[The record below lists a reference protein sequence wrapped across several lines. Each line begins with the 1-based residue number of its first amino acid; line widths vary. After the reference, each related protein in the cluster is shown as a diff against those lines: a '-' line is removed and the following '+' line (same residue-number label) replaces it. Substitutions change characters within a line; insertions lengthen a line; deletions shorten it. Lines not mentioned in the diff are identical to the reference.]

1 MPAPDTHNW
10 LTGRASLRV
19 VALRDATLEYAGH
32 HPCSSYVELFYL
44 GWLGPS
50 AVMTARRLSAWLELS
65 PEGLTVPTVTLARQL
80 GLGTGTGRNAPLTKT
95 LLRLTRFGLAAVAD
109 ETYAMRLAFPPLTPR
124 QARRLSPH
132 LAAAH
137 DRFMAHRTLATP
149 PRCSPGPGVGE
160 SAADRA
166 RSGKPG
172 LAAAPSLH
180 HAPQEVPS

>member
-19 VALRDATLEYAGH
+19 VTLRDTALEHAGH

-44 GWLGPS
+44 GFLGPS

-65 PEGLTVPTVTLARQL
+65 PEGLTVPTITLARQL
-80 GLGTGTGRNAPLTKT
+80 GLGMGTGRNAPLTKT
-95 LLRLTRFGLAAVAD
+95 LLRLTRFGLAAVRD
-109 ETYAMRLAFPPLTPR
+109 DTYAMRLAFPPLTPR
-124 QARRLSPH
+124 QARRLCPH

-137 DRFMAHRTLATP
+137 DRFMTHETLATP
-149 PRCSPGPGVGE
+149 PRFSPGTDDGE
-160 SAADRA
+160 SPADRA

-172 LAAAPSLH
+172 PAAAPSLQ
-180 HAPQEVPS
+180 PSRQEVHS